1 LILPKGEAIYED
13 LNTSFTDFGELLLD
27 LRSNAHTGYVQIGY
41 WQYSAILFMDSGTVV
56 NAVEETEDGKKTTG
70 RRAVMNILE
79 KTKQK
84 DGTVSVYT
92 LRPDLVTAI
101 AGVVKSTVVY
111 GDLTTEFTDLE
122 KLIGKLRDEAHTGF
136 IEVEMDNGKGNG
148 VILLRAGDPIQTILS
163 TDGHV
168 TSGNGALP
176 RIVQAAASAGATF
189 NVHRTATHEALR
201 ESDEIM
207 AGFDLP
213 DLLSLWGK
221 VVSKAEEAVSSELG
235 KDVFLDAFKDTL
247 VGKADKYP
255 FLDPFAAEFAYRKGR
270 IKYTGSEATEFSEGV
285 ADCLNSTIAGL
296 DAENPDKDLTAAVRS
311 QLQSLSKR
319 YVKMI
324 ERFDIHTLLPDYLG
338 DEPDQEGQG

>member
-1 LILPKGEAIYED
+1 VILPKGEAIYED
-13 LNTSFTDFGELLLD
+13 LNTSFTDIDELMLD

-41 WQYSAILFMDSGTVV
+41 WQYSAILFMDSGTVI
-56 NAVEETEDGKKTTG
+56 NAVEESEDGKKTTG

-92 LRPDLVTAI
+92 LEPDMVTAL
-101 AGVVKSTVVY
+101 AGVVKSKIVY

-136 IEVEMDNGKGNG
+136 IEVTMNGGKGNG

-163 TDGHV
+163 TNGHV

-176 RIVQAAASAGATF
+176 TIVHAAANAGATF
-189 NVHRTATHEALR
+189 NVHRTPIDEALA
-201 ESDEIM
+201 ESNEIM

-213 DLLSLWGK
+213 DLVSVWGK
-221 VVSKAEEAVSSELG
+221 LIAKAEETVSSELG
-235 KDVFLDAFKDTL
+235 EQVFLNAFKDTL
-247 VGKADKYP
+247 IDKADKYP
-255 FLDPFAAEFAYRKGR
+255 FLDPFAAEFKYGKGK
-270 IKYTGSEATEFSEGV
+270 IKYTGSSATPFSEAV
-285 ADCLNSTIAGL
+285 ADCLTTTIARL
-296 DAENPDKDLTAAVRS
+296 DNANPEIDFRAAVRS
-311 QLQSLSKR
+311 QMGSLRKR

-324 ERFDIHTLLPDYLG
+324 ERFGILALLPDYLG
-338 DEPDQEGQG
+338 DESEAEAHG